1 MATGAS
7 GTFSYRASGGGD
19 ADYYLEITWVQ
30 EYTPGNNYSDIKISA
45 KIRRSGGNATGGTWF
60 AWQDGGISVN
70 GTRVISWYAKS
81 TSGSW
86 TYSGAS
92 VSIGSGS
99 VRVYHTGATT
109 VPLAT
114 TAVDWTNTSVSSAS
128 FFFPEK
134 SETLSL
140 HAIPQPHTLTIS
152 AGAGTT
158 VTVNR
163 TSSPMGAGTGVL
175 SSGAAI
181 YDGDVLQ
188 VSAAVGSG
196 WELSGLTANGAAI
209 ANGGT
214 LTVNGDVTIAATAKQ
229 LGLCYIGGVK
239 YLCYIGGVQYKPM
252 IGAADGSRWILL
264 S

>member
-7 GTFSYRASGGGD
+7 GSFSYRASGGGD
-19 ADYYLEITWVQ
+19 ADYYLDITWRQ
-30 EYTPGNNYSDIKISA
+30 EYTPGNNYSDVYVSA
-45 KIRRSGGNATGGTWF
+45 TIRRSGGAATGGTWF

-70 GTRVISWYAKS
+70 GTRVINWYSKS

-109 VPLAT
+109 IPLAI
-114 TAVDWTNTSVSSAS
+114 TAIDWENTSYSSAS
-128 FFFPEK
+128 FSFSAK

-140 HAIPQPHTLTIS
+140 YAIPQAHTLSIS
-152 AGAGTT
+152 AGTGAT
-158 VTVNR
+158 VTVTR
-163 TSSPMGAGTGVL
+163 TSSPLGMGTGVIA
-175 SSGAAI
+175 SGAAI

-196 WELSGLTANGAAI
+196 WELSGLTINGSAI
-209 ANGGT
+209 SSGGSV
-214 LTVNGDVTIAATAKQ
+214 TVSGDVSVVATAKQ
-229 LGLCYIGGVK
+229 LGLAYIGGVK
-239 YLCYIGGVQYKPM
+239 YLCYINGVQYKPM
-252 IGAADGSRWILL
+252 VGAADGSKWILL

>member
-7 GTFSYRASGGGD
+7 GSFSYRASGGGS
-19 ADYYLEITWVQ
+19 ADYYLDITWQQ
-30 EYTPGNNYSDIKISA
+30 EFTPGNNYSDVKVSA

-109 VPLAT
+109 VSIAT

-134 SETLSL
+134 SETLAL
-140 HAIPQPHTLTIS
+140 NAIPQAHTLSIS
-152 AGAGTT
+152 AGTGAT

-196 WELSGLTANGAAI
+196 WELSGLTVNGAAI
-209 ANGGT
+209 SSGGSV
-214 LTVNGDVTIAATAKQ
+214 TVSGNVAVVATAKQ
-229 LGLCYIGGVK
+229 LGLAYIGGVK
-239 YLCYIGGVQYKPM
+239 YLCYINGAQYKPM
-252 IGAADGSRWILL
+252 VGASDGSRWILL

>member
-7 GTFSYRASGGGD
+7 GSFSYRASGGGD
-19 ADYYLEITWVQ
+19 ADYYLEITWTQ
-30 EYTPGNNYSDIKISA
+30 EYTPGNNYSDIKVSA

-60 AWQDGGISVN
+60 AWSDGGISVN

-114 TAVDWTNTSVSSAS
+114 TAVDWNNTSVSSAS

-134 SETLSL
+134 SETLAL
-140 HAIPQPHTLTIS
+140 NAIPQAHTLSIS
-152 AGAGTT
+152 AGTGAT
-158 VTVNR
+158 VTVTR
-163 TSSPMGAGTGVL
+163 TSSPLGMGTGTL

-181 YDGDVLQ
+181 YDGDVLRIT
-188 VSAAVGSG
+188 AAVGSG
-196 WELSGLTANGAAI
+196 WELSGLT
-209 ANGGT
+209 
-214 LTVNGDVTIAATAKQ
+214 VNGSAISSGGSVTVSGNVAVVATAKQ
-229 LGLCYIGGVK
+229 LGLGYIGGAK
-239 YLCYIGGVQYKPM
+239 YLCYINGVQYKPM
-252 IGAADGSRWILL
+252 VGAADGSSWILL